1 MASLSLEQAT
11 ALVGLLEAEWKDL
24 HHSRVQEWSA
34 LGVVTGAHLALT
46 QIPKFLKDADVMLPV
61 LPAAIVGCLIGI
73 GFAVIGAL
81 ITCRHRRLMQIKL
94 EWIFGAESRLGL
106 SQGPDCPVGVIPPSA
121 QVQSNLAWRGLSV
134 PRLLSTSGL
143 ILSWYGIFIFI
154 DLTCLVFLIQSR

>member
-1 MASLSLEQAT
+1 M
-11 ALVGLLEAEWKDL
+11 VGLLEAEWKDL

-34 LGVVTGAHLALT
+34 LGVVTGAHRALT
-46 QIPKFLKDADVMLPV
+46 QIPKFLKDAGVMLPV

-106 SQGPDCPVGVIPPSA
+106 IQGPDCPVGAIPPSA

-154 DLTCLVFLIQSR
+154 DLTCLAFLIQSR